1 MIRRNFFLKKKW
13 VLFTAFITTYLVFIS
28 SGLFMWLILFS
39 GCGWLWLHRRRNI
52 IWRETLKSNG
62 EMFLAPTDGRVVK
75 IGKWTDPEAGFDY
88 SEIRLQIGLTNN
100 WGLYLPTS
108 SEMEFLKSYDG
119 VGMAKEQFKL
129 ITSDESAPFAKT
141 DMVLRSK
148 NGIAT
153 RLRFMLS
160 DKSHSPKIWMK
171 SGDRGRGAACFGYYP
186 FGGSLIIYIP
196 QPSDVLVVE
205 NESVTAGQ
213 TVLAVFKTQG

>member
-1 MIRRNFFLKKKW
+1 MIRSNFFLKKKW
-13 VLFTAFITTYLVFIS
+13 VLLTVFITLYSVITL
-28 SGLFMWLILFS
+28 SGFFMWLALALGS
-39 GCGWLWLHRRRNI
+39 GWLWLHRRRSI
-52 IWRETLKSNG
+52 IWRETLKNDG
-62 EMFLAPTDGRVVK
+62 EMFLSPTDGKVVK

-88 SEIRLQIGLTNN
+88 SEIRLQISVTNN

-108 SEMEFLKSYDG
+108 SEMEYLKSYE
-119 VGMAKEQFKL
+119 GMAMARDQFKL
-129 ITSDESAPFAKT
+129 VTTDESAPFAKT

-160 DKSHSPKIWMK
+160 DLSRSPKIWMK

-205 NESVTAGQ
+205 NETVTAGQ
-213 TVLAVFKTQG
+213 TVLAVFKAQG